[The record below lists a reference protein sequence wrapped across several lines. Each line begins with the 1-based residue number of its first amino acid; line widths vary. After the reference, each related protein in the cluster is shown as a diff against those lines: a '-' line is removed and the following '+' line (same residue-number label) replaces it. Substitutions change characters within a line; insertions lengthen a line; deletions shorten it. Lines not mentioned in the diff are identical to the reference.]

1 MNENLLIS
9 YLGENKPNL
18 ISEITSF
25 LTEKGGEFSGVTFAT
40 LGRVCELTMVYK
52 TKDKTNLD
60 ELTSDV
66 SNLSSLKDGQVQI
79 KTLPT
84 NTDTGPTSKITH
96 RIVLSGDDKKGLLN
110 RIVKTLDD
118 NNALIIRMN
127 TEKISY
133 PDNTQYISR
142 FAISIREENA
152 PECLAQ
158 IVKVAGEMKLTFRYE
173 TS

>member
-60 ELTSDV
+60 DLIAKFLIFHHLKMAKFKLNHSQQILIQDLHLKLLTELYCLVMTKKV
-66 SNLSSLKDGQVQI
+66 YLIELLKHLMTI
-79 KTLPT
+79 MLL
-84 NTDTGPTSKITH
+84 
-96 RIVLSGDDKKGLLN
+96 LSG
-110 RIVKTLDD
+110 
-118 NNALIIRMN
+118 
-127 TEKISY
+127 
-133 PDNTQYISR
+133 
-142 FAISIREENA
+142 
-152 PECLAQ
+152 
-158 IVKVAGEMKLTFRYE
+158 
-173 TS
+173 

>member
-60 ELTSDV
+60 DLTSEV
-66 SNLSSLKDGQVQI
+66 SNLSSLKDGQIQI
-79 KTLPT
+79 KSLPT

-110 RIVKTLDD
+110 RIIKTLDD
-118 NNALIIRMN
+118 NNALIVRMN
-127 TEKISY
+127 TEKISF